1 VNERRLQGEPVSR
14 AWAAF
19 LVAGALASGTWAEL
33 DRLTPAVTVPFA
45 LLVVALALV
54 PRSWLADAP
63 APAAGGPATRL
74 EPSAG
79 RTLLALALAA
89 PAAFLLVATWGQEFP
104 FAGDHDFHL
113 LAAEASLGFW
123 RPWLWLVPAAAIT
136 GALAHRAGRLG
147 AWSVAWLALLAIA
160 SPFAEAPWYLARVP
174 GGAAFLGLPAVAFC
188 EWTHAASVPD
198 ALRLTTFT
206 SLLAWLLVLRP
217 ALIGRRPD
225 AGAALFAAFFWMQ
238 KDVVYYLTTSYSEP
252 WMIVLVLLAAEHLLS
267 VEGPRELRACLL
279 VGVAALI
286 KEPAILV
293 LPFAWL
299 ACRPWRGSWSDRTR
313 AMLAGVVAGAP
324 FLLYYAFRREA
335 EIWRGVGL
343 APAAELLSPARFAEL
358 GRRFSIQLGWPGLAV
373 TAGVVVLAI
382 VLARARPQLRF
393 KLALLGAAACGQ
405 VVFFFSDALST
416 FWTGYSRFH
425 LLALALVGA
434 GLLVLPEA
442 IEWPSRRRMLAAL
455 AAAVAALQL
464 SVTLP
469 LLRLAL
475 LPDPARSFFEHYEAP
490 YFFPIASLIAEAERE
505 GDLAGVRRVAVSDPI
520 GTDSFPTLEQAYP
533 EIERR
538 FDLTIVPDSFGAPRC
553 TCREPDEAL
562 LVPFVYFTN
571 LTPQDPA
578 GAQGALARERCRREM
593 VESCERVIERSL
605 DGART
610 GLLGIGVVG
619 SAQGT
624 RVR

>member
-1 VNERRLQGEPVSR
+1 
-14 AWAAF
+14 
-19 LVAGALASGTWAEL
+19 
-33 DRLTPAVTVPFA
+33 
-45 LLVVALALV
+45 
-54 PRSWLADAP
+54 
-63 APAAGGPATRL
+63 
-74 EPSAG
+74 
-79 RTLLALALAA
+79 
-89 PAAFLLVATWGQEFP
+89 
-104 FAGDHDFHL
+104 HDFHL
-113 LAAEASLGFW
+113 LAAEASSGFW
-123 RPWLWLVPAAAIT
+123 RPWLWLAPAAAIT
-136 GALAHRAGRLG
+136 GVLAHRARRLG
-147 AWSVAWLALLAIA
+147 PWSVGWLALLAIA

-279 VGVAALI
+279 VGAAALI

-358 GRRFSIQLGWPGLAV
+358 GRRILLQLGWPGLAV
-373 TAGVVVLAI
+373 TAGVAVLAVVLA
-382 VLARARPQLRF
+382 RRRPELRF
-393 KLALLGAAACGQ
+393 KLGMLAAAACGQ
-405 VVFFFSDALST
+405 VAFFFTDSFST
-416 FWTGYSRFH
+416 FWTGYPRFH

-434 GLLVLPEA
+434 GLLVLPETIA
-442 IEWPSRRRMLAAL
+442 APSRARVL
-455 AAAVAALQL
+455 AVAAAGIAVLQL

-469 LLRLAL
+469 LLRLGL
-475 LPDPARSFFEHYEAP
+475 LPDPARSFLEHYEAP
-490 YFFPIASLIAEAERE
+490 YYFPIASL
-505 GDLAGVRRVAVSDPI
+505 LA
-520 GTDSFPTLEQAYP
+520 
-533 EIERR
+533 
-538 FDLTIVPDSFGAPRC
+538 
-553 TCREPDEAL
+553 
-562 LVPFVYFTN
+562 
-571 LTPQDPA
+571 
-578 GAQGALARERCRREM
+578 
-593 VESCERVIERSL
+593 
-605 DGART
+605 
-610 GLLGIGVVG
+610 
-619 SAQGT
+619 
-624 RVR
+624 